1 MEKETYYPALAELKE
16 AFPGRPLL
24 SRQEVARYLNMD
36 PRTLSGDR
44 TFPQKKIGGRYM
56 VSVVALARWMA

>member
-24 SRQEVARYLNMD
+24 SRQEAARYLRVD
-36 PRTLSGDR
+36 PRTLSRCKD
-44 TFPQKKIGGRYM
+44 FPLKKIGGRYV